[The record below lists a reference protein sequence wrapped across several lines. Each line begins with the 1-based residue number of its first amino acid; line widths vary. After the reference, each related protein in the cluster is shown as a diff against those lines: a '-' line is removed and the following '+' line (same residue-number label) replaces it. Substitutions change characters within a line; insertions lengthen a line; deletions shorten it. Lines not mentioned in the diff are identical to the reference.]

1 MWGQGQLRVWRVWG
15 EVRTHEV
22 GGGLTRGWVDPCMWP
37 DPWVGAVL
45 LMVMVIEILLLSS
58 MLVLTC

>member
-1 MWGQGQLRVWRVWG
+1 
-15 EVRTHEV
+15 
-22 GGGLTRGWVDPCMWP
+22 MWP